1 LRRRRPPQQRENHG
15 YFLQLNSDLIVIRRP
30 VASGFGAQR
39 LGLEMVVELIRSVGK
54 RRFPLIV
61 RDAQPLEKF
70 EGMWRVGAQV
80 AVIGLFFFACIAAL
94 EFARPILLPIVSAFM
109 LGMML
114 GPLSSL
120 GERMRIPPILTAVFL
135 WLLVIAIFYG
145 IVMLL
150 SAPLIEWAG
159 KGSEL
164 GQIIKGKLSVLD
176 RPIAMVQDLRTA
188 LFPRAKDQPEVA
200 FNFLSVMQPA
210 VLFVTPAIGQMVIFL
225 GTLFFFLIGRTQLR
239 QVMVVFFKKR
249 EARLRML
256 RILNDVEHNLTSYL
270 TLVTLINAVVGVIA
284 FAITYAVGLPS
295 PIVWG
300 VLAFLLNFVPYLGAL
315 LMEAILLLAG
325 LVVFPTLGQ
334 AVIAPLVY
342 LAFTTLEGHF
352 VTPTI
357 MGKHLLLNP
366 LTVFL
371 ALVFWTWLW
380 GPIGALLAVPL
391 LIVSLIAINHLFP
404 KEEAALP
411 E

>member
-1 LRRRRPPQQRENHG
+1 MAIFCNQTA
-15 YFLQLNSDLIVIRRP
+15 DLIVIRRP
-30 VASGFGAQR
+30 VAPGLGVQR
-39 LGLEMVVELIRSVGK
+39 RGLEMVVELIRSVGK

-61 RDAQPLEKF
+61 RDPQPLEKF
-70 EGMWRVGAQV
+70 EGMWRIGAQA

-94 EFARPILLPIVSAFM
+94 EFARPVLLPIVSAFM

-114 GPLSSL
+114 SPLSNL
-120 GERMRIPPILTAVFL
+120 AARLHIPPVVTAIFL
-135 WLLVIAIFYG
+135 WLLVVAIFYG
-145 IVMLL
+145 LVMLL
-150 SAPLIEWAG
+150 SAPLVEWAG
-159 KGSEL
+159 KSVEL

-176 RPIAMVQDLRTA
+176 RPIAMIQDLRTA
-188 LFPRAKDQPEVA
+188 IFPRAKDQPEAA
-200 FNFLSVMQPA
+200 FSFVSVLQPA

-225 GTLFFFLIGRTQLR
+225 GTLFFFLLGRTELR
-239 QVMVVFFKKR
+239 QFLVVFFKKR

-256 RILNDVEHNLTSYL
+256 RILNDIEHNLTSYL
-270 TLVTLINAVVGVIA
+270 TLVALINAVVGVMA
-284 FAITYAVGLPS
+284 FAVTYAVGLPN
-295 PIVWG
+295 PLVWG
-300 VLAFLLNFVPYLGAL
+300 VLAFLLNFVPYLGAV
-315 LMEAILLLAG
+315 LMEVILLLVG
-325 LVVFPTLGQ
+325 LVAFPTLGH
-334 AVIAPLVY
+334 ALIAPLVY

>member
-1 LRRRRPPQQRENHG
+1 
-15 YFLQLNSDLIVIRRP
+15 
-30 VASGFGAQR
+30 
-39 LGLEMVVELIRSVGK
+39 MVVELIRSVGK

-70 EGMWRVGAQV
+70 EGMWRIGAQA

-94 EFARPILLPIVSAFM
+94 EFARPVLLPIVSAFM

-114 GPLSSL
+114 SPLSNL
-120 GERMRIPPILTAVFL
+120 AARLHIPPVVTAIFL
-135 WLLVIAIFYG
+135 WLLVVAIFYG
-145 IVMLL
+145 LVMLL
-150 SAPLIEWAG
+150 SAPLVEWAG
-159 KGSEL
+159 KSVEL

-176 RPIAMVQDLRTA
+176 RPIAMIQDLRTA
-188 LFPRAKDQPEVA
+188 IFPRAKDQPEAA
-200 FNFLSVMQPA
+200 FSFVSVLQPA
-210 VLFVTPAIGQMVIFL
+210 VLFVTPAIGQMVIYL
-225 GTLFFFLIGRTQLR
+225 GTLYFFLLGRTELR
-239 QVMVVFFKKR
+239 QFLVVFFKKR

-256 RILNDVEHNLTSYL
+256 RILNDIEHNLTSYL
-270 TLVTLINAVVGVIA
+270 TLVALINAVVGVMA
-284 FAITYAVGLPS
+284 FAVTYAVGLPN
-295 PIVWG
+295 PLVWG
-300 VLAFLLNFVPYLGAL
+300 VLAFLLNFVPYLGAV
-315 LMEAILLLAG
+315 LMEVILLLVG
-325 LVVFPTLGQ
+325 LVAFPTLGH
-334 AVIAPLVY
+334 ALIAPLVY

>member
-1 LRRRRPPQQRENHG
+1 
-15 YFLQLNSDLIVIRRP
+15 
-30 VASGFGAQR
+30 
-39 LGLEMVVELIRSVGK
+39 
-54 RRFPLIV
+54 
-61 RDAQPLEKF
+61 
-70 EGMWRVGAQV
+70 MWRVGAQV